1 MGLFGLGGRGKSGGM
16 MNVIRCDEQEYLV
29 WKWRPEGQAVNS
41 TTRENSIRYGS
52 SLRVKDGEVAV
63 FVYKQKDGTMQ
74 DFIEGP
80 YDDTIKTANFH
91 VLSSIVGLAFGG
103 ESPFQA
109 EIYFINL
116 AGNVQIKFGIPYFDV
131 FDPRFLDF
139 AVPVAVRG
147 TITFNITDY
156 RAFIKLN
163 RMINFTLEDFKK
175 QVKDAVTKYVKSF
188 VANAPQDNGIP
199 VLQLERKI
207 ADISDLLQA
216 RLSKEM
222 ADDFGVNLKRIDLA
236 SIEPDKESEGYRE
249 LRHVTAEQ
257 QTQTIETQTEVNI
270 KNLHDTQAIN
280 AENMQES
287 LRIQREEAQ
296 RAQRLQTES
305 NFIGAHALDQQTT
318 VLKAGAENLGA
329 MGSMG
334 GFEDLPNP
342 VPASLMYYNEV
353 ASGVSGDFYGVEG
366 SVPAVIT
373 AGQPV
378 HYGHSVVLPETIM
391 SKTNVEII
399 VFLVD
404 NATGEVDNCE
414 TFAVKDLAVGGV
426 GTVDADM
433 AVRAWG
439 CDGTLVVKGEDAL
452 GTVEIYTLDGV
463 LVKSVKTSSNEISLP
478 ADVTGIAIVKVAGDN
493 GQQVIKVAL

>member
-1 MGLFGLGGRGKSGGM
+1 MGLFGLGSRGKSGGM

-80 YDDTIKTANFH
+80 YDDTIKTANFP

-207 ADISDLLQA
+207 ADISDLLQT

-249 LRHVTAEQ
+249 LRRVTAEQ
-257 QTQTIETQTEVNI
+257 QTQTILAQTEVNI
-270 KNLHDTQAIN
+270 KNLHDTQVIN

-305 NFIGAHALDQQTT
+305 NFIGAHALDQQTA

-329 MGSMG
+329 MGNIGDGGGMNAAGMMTGMMMG
-334 GFEDLPNP
+334 GAMGSQMAGMMNNMGQQMQNGMNTPPPPPQANY
-342 VPASLMYYNEV
+342 M
-353 ASGVSGDFYGVEG
+353 VS
-366 SVPAVIT
+366 
-373 AGQPV
+373 Q
-378 HYGHSVVLPETIM
+378 
-391 SKTNVEII
+391 
-399 VFLVD
+399 
-404 NATGEVDNCE
+404 
-414 TFAVKDLAVGGV
+414 
-426 GTVDADM
+426 
-433 AVRAWG
+433 
-439 CDGTLVVKGEDAL
+439 
-452 GTVEIYTLDGV
+452 
-463 LVKSVKTSSNEISLP
+463 
-478 ADVTGIAIVKVAGDN
+478 N
-493 GQQVIKVAL
+493 GQQSGPFTIPQLQQLVQQGQVTAQTYVWKQGMANWALAGQVQELAQLFMTNNPPPPPVM